1 VKHPPGQRPTEDPS
15 TLDESATGLG
25 IDLDANQ
32 VEALLSFE
40 LLLIDRAIPLGLV
53 ARGDRTTL
61 RERHILDSLRGVL
74 ALEPSDTD
82 ALDLGS
88 GAGLPGIVVA
98 IARPSL
104 RVGLVEVRRR
114 RVAFLELAV
123 ERLGLSNVAVL
134 AMPAG
139 RIDRMVDVCFARA
152 LAGLSKT
159 WEIARHLL
167 RPEGRLVYFGGEGFR
182 EAEQM
187 PRDASSLRLLQ
198 TPALASSGP
207 VVIMTRQ

>member
-1 VKHPPGQRPTEDPS
+1 VKHPPGKRPIEDPS
-15 TLDESATGLG
+15 TVDELAAGLG
-25 IDLDANQ
+25 IDLDGNQ

-74 ALEPSDTD
+74 AVEPSDTD

-88 GAGLPGIVVA
+88 GAGLPGVVVA

-139 RIDRMVDVCFARA
+139 RIDRVVDVCFARA

-167 RPEGRLVYFGGEGFR
+167 RPEGRLVYLGGEGFR
-182 EAEQM
+182 EADQM
-187 PRDASSLRLLQ
+187 PQDASSLRLLR
-198 TPALASSGP
+198 TPALATSGP

>member
-1 VKHPPGQRPTEDPS
+1 MKHPPGQSPTEDPS
-15 TLDESATGLG
+15 TLVESATGLG
-25 IDLDANQ
+25 IDLEWNQ

-53 ARGDRTTL
+53 AKGDRTTL

-134 AMPAG
+134 PIPAG
-139 RIDRMVDVCFARA
+139 RLDRVVDVCFARA

-182 EAEQM
+182 EADQM
-187 PRDASSLRLLQ
+187 PPDASSLRLLR

>member
-1 VKHPPGQRPTEDPS
+1 MKHPPGRRPTEDPS
-15 TLDESATGLG
+15 TLDESATRLG
-25 IDLDANQ
+25 IDLDGNQ
-32 VEALLSFE
+32 MEALLSFE

-53 ARGDRTTL
+53 AKGDRTTL

-139 RIDRMVDVCFARA
+139 RVDGLVDVCFARA
-152 LAGLSKT
+152 LADLSKT
-159 WEIARHLL
+159 WDIARHLL

>member
-1 VKHPPGQRPTEDPS
+1 VKHPSRQRPTKDPA
-15 TLDESATGLG
+15 TLVEHATELA
-25 IDLDANQ
+25 IHLDGEQ

-53 ARGDRTTL
+53 ARGDRSTI

-104 RVGLVEVRRR
+104 QVALVEVRRQR
-114 RVAFLELAV
+114 AAFLELAV
-123 ERLGLSNVAVL
+123 ERLKLSNATVL

-139 RIDRMVDVCFARA
+139 QLDRVVDVCFARA
-152 LAGLSKT
+152 LAGLRQT
-159 WEIARHLL
+159 WEIAGPLL
-167 RPEGRLVYFGGEGFR
+167 RPEGRLVYFGGKGFR
-182 EAEQM
+182 E
-187 PRDASSLRLLQ
+187 PDHVPPDASSLRLLR

>member
-1 VKHPPGQRPTEDPS
+1 MKHPSGQSPTDDRS
-15 TLDESATGLG
+15 RLVESASGLG
-25 IDLDANQ
+25 IDLEGNQ

-53 ARGDRTTL
+53 ATGDRSTL

-74 ALEPSDTD
+74 ALEPSDTE

-134 AMPAG
+134 PIPAG
-139 RIDRMVDVCFARA
+139 RLDQVVDVCFARA

-182 EAEQM
+182 EADQM
-187 PRDASSLRLLQ
+187 PPDASSLRLLR

>member
-1 VKHPPGQRPTEDPS
+1 MKHPPGQSPTEDPS
-15 TLDESATGLG
+15 TLVESATGLG
-25 IDLDANQ
+25 IDLERNQ

-74 ALEPSDTD
+74 ALEPSDAD

-98 IARPSL
+98 IACPSL

-114 RVAFLELAV
+114 RVAFLELVV
-123 ERLGLSNVAVL
+123 EKLGLSNVAVL
-134 AMPAG
+134 PIPAG
-139 RIDRMVDVCFARA
+139 RLDQVVDVCFARA

-182 EAEQM
+182 EPDQM
-187 PRDASSLRLLQ
+187 PPAASSLRLLR

>member
-1 VKHPPGQRPTEDPS
+1 VKHPPGQSPTEDAS
-15 TLDESATGLG
+15 ALVESATGLG
-25 IDLDANQ
+25 IDLERNQ

-40 LLLIDRAIPLGLV
+40 FLLIDRAIPLGLV

-74 ALEPSDTD
+74 ALVPSDTD

-123 ERLGLSNVAVL
+123 ERLGLSNVTVL
-134 AMPAG
+134 AMPAE
-139 RIDRMVDVCFARA
+139 RLDRVVDVCFARA

-159 WEIARHLL
+159 WEVARHLL

-182 EAEQM
+182 EADQM
-187 PRDASSLRLLQ
+187 PPDAYSLRLLR

>member
-1 VKHPPGQRPTEDPS
+1 VKHPTGWRPPKDPS
-15 TLDESATGLG
+15 TLDESATRLG
-25 IDLDANQ
+25 IDLDGNQ
-32 VEALLSFE
+32 MEALLSFE

-53 ARGDRTTL
+53 AKGDRTTL

-139 RIDRMVDVCFARA
+139 RIDRVVDVCFARA

-187 PRDASSLRLLQ
+187 PRDASSLRLLR

>member
-1 VKHPPGQRPTEDPS
+1 VKHPPKRPIEDPS

-25 IDLDANQ
+25 IDLDGKQ

-53 ARGDRTTL
+53 ARGDRTML

-74 ALEPSDTD
+74 ALEPSDAD

-88 GAGLPGIVVA
+88 GAGLPGVVVA

-139 RIDRMVDVCFARA
+139 RIDRVVDVCFARA

-167 RPEGRLVYFGGEGFR
+167 RPQGRLVYFGGEGFR
-182 EAEQM
+182 EADQM
-187 PRDASSLRLLQ
+187 PPDASSLHLLR

>member
-1 VKHPPGQRPTEDPS
+1 VKHPPGKRPIEDPS

-25 IDLDANQ
+25 IDLDGRQ

-40 LLLIDRAIPLGLV
+40 RLLIDRAIPLGLV

-74 ALEPSDTD
+74 ALEPSDAD

-88 GAGLPGIVVA
+88 GAGLPGVVVA

-114 RVAFLELAV
+114 RVAFLELAA

-134 AMPAG
+134 DIPAG
-139 RIDRMVDVCFARA
+139 RIDRVVDVCFARA
-152 LAGLSKT
+152 VAGLSKT

-182 EAEQM
+182 EADQM
-187 PRDASSLRLLQ
+187 PPDASSLRLLR

>member
-1 VKHPPGQRPTEDPS
+1 MKHPPGQRPTEDPS
-15 TLDESATGLG
+15 RLDESATGLG
-25 IDLDANQ
+25 IDLDGNQ

-53 ARGDRTTL
+53 AKGDRTTL

-104 RVGLVEVRRR
+104 RVGLVEVRRG

-134 AMPAG
+134 AIPAG
-139 RIDRMVDVCFARA
+139 RLDRVVDVCFARA

-167 RPEGRLVYFGGEGFR
+167 RPEGRLVYFGGQGFR
-182 EAEQM
+182 KADQM
-187 PRDASSLRLLQ
+187 PPDASSLRLLR

>member
-1 VKHPPGQRPTEDPS
+1 MKHPPGKRPIEDPS

-25 IDLDANQ
+25 IDLDGRQ

-40 LLLIDRAIPLGLV
+40 RLLIDRAIPLGLV

-74 ALEPSDTD
+74 ALEPSDAD

-88 GAGLPGIVVA
+88 GAGLPGVVVA

-114 RVAFLELAV
+114 RVAFLELAA

-134 AMPAG
+134 DIPAG
-139 RIDRMVDVCFARA
+139 RIDRVVDVCFARA
-152 LAGLSKT
+152 VAGLSKT

-182 EAEQM
+182 EADQM
-187 PRDASSLRLLQ
+187 PPDASSLRLLR

>member
-1 VKHPPGQRPTEDPS
+1 VKHPPGNRPIEDPFA
-15 TLDESATGLG
+15 LGESATELG
-25 IDLDANQ
+25 IHLDGNQ

-53 ARGDRTTL
+53 ARGDRTAL

-74 ALEPSDTD
+74 ALEPSDAE

-88 GAGLPGIVVA
+88 GAGLPGVVVA

-139 RIDRMVDVCFARA
+139 RIDRVVDVCFARA
-152 LAGLSKT
+152 LAGLSNT

-182 EAEQM
+182 EADQM
-187 PRDASSLRLLQ
+187 PPDASSLRLLR

>member
-1 VKHPPGQRPTEDPS
+1 MKHPPGQRPTEDPS
-15 TLDESATGLG
+15 TLDESATRLG
-25 IDLDANQ
+25 IDLDGNQ

-61 RERHILDSLRGVL
+61 RKRHILDSLRGVL

-139 RIDRMVDVCFARA
+139 RIDRVVDVCFARA

-159 WEIARHLL
+159 WEIAHHLL

-182 EAEQM
+182 EADQL
-187 PRDASSLRLLQ
+187 PPDASSLRFLR

>member
-1 VKHPPGQRPTEDPS
+1 VKHPPGKRPIEDPS
-15 TLDESATGLG
+15 TLDEFAAGLG
-25 IDLDANQ
+25 IDLDGNQ

-74 ALEPSDTD
+74 AVEPSDTD

-88 GAGLPGIVVA
+88 GAGLPGVVVA

-139 RIDRMVDVCFARA
+139 RIDRVVDVCFARA

-182 EAEQM
+182 EADQM
-187 PRDASSLRLLQ
+187 PQDASSLYLLR
-198 TPALASSGP
+198 TPALATSGP

>member
-1 VKHPPGQRPTEDPS
+1 MKHPSGQRPTKDPS
-15 TLDESATGLG
+15 TLVERATELG
-25 IDLDANQ
+25 VDLDGNQ
-32 VEALLSFE
+32 VEALLSYE

-53 ARGDRTTL
+53 ARGDQTTV

-74 ALEPSDTD
+74 ALEPSDSD

-104 RVGLVEVRRR
+104 RVGLVEVRHRR
-114 RVAFLELAV
+114 AAFLELAV
-123 ERLGLSNVAVL
+123 ERLGLPNVTVL
-134 AMPAG
+134 AMPAA
-139 RIDRMVDVCFARA
+139 RLDQMVEVCFARA
-152 LAGLSKT
+152 LAGLSDT

-167 RPEGRLVYFGGEGFR
+167 RPVGRLVYFGGKGFR
-182 EAEQM
+182 KPDHLPSE
-187 PRDASSLRLLQ
+187 ASSLRLLR

>member
-1 VKHPPGQRPTEDPS
+1 MKHPPGSRPTEDSS
-15 TLDESATGLG
+15 TLVEYATELG
-25 IDLDANQ
+25 IDLDGDQ

-40 LLLIDRAIPLGLV
+40 ILLIDRAIPLGLV
-53 ARGDRTTL
+53 ARGDRPTV

-74 ALEPSDTD
+74 ALEPADTD

-114 RVAFLELAV
+114 RAAFLELAV
-123 ERLGLSNVAVL
+123 ERLGLPNVAVL
-134 AMPAG
+134 ARPAG
-139 RIDRMVDVCFARA
+139 QLDRVVDVCFARA

-159 WEIARHLL
+159 WEIARRLL
-167 RPEGRLVYFGGEGFR
+167 RPDGRLVYFGGEGFR
-182 EAEQM
+182 EADQM
-187 PRDASSLRLLQ
+187 PPDASSLRLLR

>member
-15 TLDESATGLG
+15 TLVESATGLG
-25 IDLDANQ
+25 IDLEANQ

-74 ALEPSDTD
+74 ALEPSDAD

-123 ERLGLSNVAVL
+123 ETLRLSNVAVL
-134 AMPAG
+134 PIPAG
-139 RIDRMVDVCFARA
+139 RLDQVVDVCFARA

-182 EAEQM
+182 GADQM
-187 PRDASSLRLLQ
+187 PPDASSLRLLR

-207 VVIMTRQ
+207 VVIMTRR

>member
-1 VKHPPGQRPTEDPS
+1 MKHPSGQSPTEDPS
-15 TLDESATGLG
+15 TLVESASGLG
-25 IDLDANQ
+25 IDLEGNQ

-53 ARGDRTTL
+53 ATGDRSTL

-74 ALEPSDTD
+74 ALEPSDAD

-123 ERLGLSNVAVL
+123 ETLRLSNVAVL
-134 AMPAG
+134 PISAG
-139 RIDRMVDVCFARA
+139 RLDQVVDVCFARA

-182 EAEQM
+182 EADQM
-187 PRDASSLRLLQ
+187 PPDASSLRLLR

>member
-1 VKHPPGQRPTEDPS
+1 VKHPPGQSPTEDPS
-15 TLDESATGLG
+15 TLVESATGLG
-25 IDLDANQ
+25 IDLERNQ
-32 VEALLSFE
+32 AEALLSFE

-53 ARGDRTTL
+53 AKGDRTTL

-134 AMPAG
+134 PIPAG
-139 RIDRMVDVCFARA
+139 RLDRVVDVCFARA

-182 EAEQM
+182 EADQM
-187 PRDASSLRLLQ
+187 PPDASSLRLLR

>member
-1 VKHPPGQRPTEDPS
+1 VKHPSGQSPTEDPS
-15 TLDESATGLG
+15 TLVESASGLG
-25 IDLDANQ
+25 IDLEGNQ

-40 LLLIDRAIPLGLV
+40 LLLIERAIPLGLV
-53 ARGDRTTL
+53 ATGDRSTL

-74 ALEPSDTD
+74 ALEPSDTE

-123 ERLGLSNVAVL
+123 ERLGLSNVAVQPI
-134 AMPAG
+134 PAG
-139 RIDRMVDVCFARA
+139 RLDQVVDVCFARA
-152 LAGLSKT
+152 LASLSKT

-182 EAEQM
+182 EADQM
-187 PRDASSLRLLQ
+187 PPDASSLRLLR

>member
-1 VKHPPGQRPTEDPS
+1 MKHPQGTRPTKDPS
-15 TLDESATGLG
+15 SLMEYATEVG
-25 IDLDANQ
+25 IDLDGYQ
-32 VEALLSFE
+32 VDALLSFE
-40 LLLIDRAIPLGLV
+40 LLLLDRAIPLGLV
-53 ARGDRTTL
+53 ARGDRPTV
-61 RERHILDSLRGVL
+61 RERHIFDSLRGVL

-114 RVAFLELAV
+114 RAAFLELAV
-123 ERLGLSNVAVL
+123 ERLGLPNVAVL

-139 RIDRMVDVCFARA
+139 RLDRVVDVCFARA
-152 LAGLSKT
+152 LAGVSKT
-159 WEIARHLL
+159 WEIARRLL
-167 RPEGRLVYFGGEGFR
+167 RPNGRLVYFGGEGFR
-182 EAEQM
+182 EADQL
-187 PRDASSLRLLQ
+187 PSGASSLRLLQ

>member
-1 VKHPPGQRPTEDPS
+1 VKHPSGQRPTKDPS
-15 TLDESATGLG
+15 TLVERANELG
-25 IDLDANQ
+25 VDLDGNQ
-32 VEALLSFE
+32 VEALLFYE

-53 ARGDRTTL
+53 ARGDQTTV

-74 ALEPSDTD
+74 VLESSDSD

-114 RVAFLELAV
+114 RAAFLELAV
-123 ERLGLSNVAVL
+123 ERLGLSNVTVL

-139 RIDRMVDVCFARA
+139 RLDQMVEVCFARA
-152 LAGLSKT
+152 LAGLSDT

-182 EAEQM
+182 EPAHM
-187 PRDASSLRLLQ
+187 PPDAATLRLLR

>member
-1 VKHPPGQRPTEDPS
+1 VKHPPGQSPTEDPS
-15 TLDESATGLG
+15 TLVESATGLG
-25 IDLDANQ
+25 IDLEWNQ

-53 ARGDRTTL
+53 ARGDRATL

-104 RVGLVEVRRR
+104 RMGLVEVRRR

-139 RIDRMVDVCFARA
+139 RLDQVVDVCFARA
-152 LAGLSKT
+152 LGDLSKT

-182 EAEQM
+182 EADQM
-187 PRDASSLRLLQ
+187 PPDASSLRLLR

>member
-15 TLDESATGLG
+15 TLVESAIGLG

-53 ARGDRTTL
+53 ARGDQPSL

-98 IARPSL
+98 IARPSFQ
-104 RVGLVEVRRR
+104 VGLVEVRRR

-134 AMPAG
+134 AVPARG
-139 RIDRMVDVCFARA
+139 LDRVVDVCFARA
-152 LAGLSKT
+152 LAGLPKT

-167 RPEGRLVYFGGEGFR
+167 RPEGRLVYFGGKGFR
-182 EAEQM
+182 EAGQM
-187 PRDASSLRLLQ
+187 PPDASSLRLLR